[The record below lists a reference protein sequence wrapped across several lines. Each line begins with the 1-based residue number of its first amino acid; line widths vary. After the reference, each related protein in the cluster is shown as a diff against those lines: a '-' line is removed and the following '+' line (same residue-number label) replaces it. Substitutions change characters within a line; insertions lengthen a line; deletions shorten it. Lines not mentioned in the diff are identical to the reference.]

1 VCSAM
6 RLKLGTRARCT
17 DGVVGMISDVVV
29 DPAPRR
35 VTHVVVETGKNVAR
49 LVPIELVGV
58 GAGRNELTLD
68 CTFEELHRYE
78 LIRRYAY
85 LEVDE
90 FPQSDDETDVGVEDM
105 IAMPYSGNSEF
116 GDYAGELD
124 TGVSITYDR
133 IPKGEAELRRSSEV
147 VSQDGHHLGHVDG
160 VLVAGI
166 DVTHVVLEH
175 GHFWRKRDVA
185 IPIAD
190 VQEIA
195 TDRVTAALGHDEL
208 PTLPRVH

>member
-1 VCSAM
+1 M

-29 DPAPRR
+29 DPALRR
-35 VTHVVVETGKNVAR
+35 VTHVVVEMGKSVAR
-49 LVPIELVGV
+49 LVPIEVVSVGP
-58 GAGRNELTLD
+58 GRNELALS

-78 LIRRYAY
+78 LIRQYAY

-90 FPQSDDETDVGVEDM
+90 FPKPDEETDVGVEDM
-105 IAMPYSGNSEF
+105 VAMPYAGTSEF

-124 TGVSITYDR
+124 TAVSITYDR
-133 IPKGEAELRRSSEV
+133 IPKGEAELRRSSEILNPNG
-147 VSQDGHHLGHVDG
+147 DRLGHVDG
-160 VLVAGI
+160 VLVAGV